1 MYRLSA
7 AHAALAALLLC
18 DGVQGFSLAPGFFPK
33 SSLLHPSCKAGGHA
47 SALGLGMVMTSGS
60 KADATKKV
68 PEVPEVPEVPGAK
81 VGSLLA
87 GINMRMSCT
96 SCLMPWSVVR
106 LSLG

>member
-18 DGVQGFSLAPGFFPK
+18 DGVQGFSLAPSFIPK

-68 PEVPEVPEVPGAK
+68 PEVPEVPGAK
-81 VGSLLA
+81 VGSFLA
-87 GINMRMSCT
+87 GIYMRISCT
-96 SCLMPWSVVR
+96 SFCLII
-106 LSLG
+106 LFGLL